1 MGGLGA
7 GGVQPRADALSILE
21 VRAASLGV
29 IYSIPLLFHIKLA
42 PNLVLILYLFVPCLP
57 CQAVAV
63 KPLGLGITT
72 RAGQGRAVKDAKCS
86 LCLSLCL
93 FTKAGT
99 CCCSQ
104 NPGIWH
110 NFSCF

>member
-42 PNLVLILYLFVPCLP
+42 ANLVLILYLFVPCLP

-63 KPLGLGITT
+63 KPLGHPSELGITT
-72 RAGQGRAVKDAKCS
+72 QTGQGRAVKDAKSS
-86 LCLSLCL
+86 LCLS
-93 FTKAGT
+93 
-99 CCCSQ
+99 
-104 NPGIWH
+104 
-110 NFSCF
+110 

>member
-42 PNLVLILYLFVPCLP
+42 PNLLLILYLFVPCLP

-63 KPLGLGITT
+63 KPLGHHSGMGITT

-86 LCLSLCL
+86 LCLS
-93 FTKAGT
+93 
-99 CCCSQ
+99 
-104 NPGIWH
+104 
-110 NFSCF
+110 